1 MMAVDEAKKLLSD
14 TEEFIKEKS
23 EDVVDEATKRK
34 LALSLALRI
43 VEFEKSCKD
52 IGLDNCITYTAEEIA
67 NLLINDPDNFL
78 GWLEN
83 KKNDFVTELRY
94 KASEQIL
101 DKTDRKEKDYGKDEV

>member
-1 MMAVDEAKKLLSD
+1 MMTGNEVKKLLSD
-14 TEEFIKEKS
+14 TEEFIKAKPEGAI
-23 EDVVDEATKRK
+23 DEATKRD

-67 NLLINDPDNFL
+67 DLLINDPHRFL

-83 KKNDFVTELRY
+83 KKFDFIAEVRY
-94 KASEQIL
+94 KASEQELGKTAEKSDLEL
-101 DKTDRKEKDYGKDEV
+101 D

>member
-1 MMAVDEAKKLLSD
+1 MMTGNEVKKLLSD
-14 TEEFIKEKS
+14 TEEFIKAKPEGA
-23 EDVVDEATKRK
+23 VDEATKRK

-52 IGLDNCITYTAEEIA
+52 IGLDNCITYTAEEIS
-67 NLLINDPDNFL
+67 NLLINDPHRFL

-94 KASEQIL
+94 KDSE
-101 DKTDRKEKDYGKDEV
+101 KVVEKPAKNNDFEYC